1 MSNIFGNTFLNLIN
15 GPGIIWVVMLEFF
28 LLFLL
33 SVWQKGLL
41 SGIGSSRAI
50 DPEEERDTTNEENN
64 SQIPEQIVFVEIEV
78 EAGE

>member
-1 MSNIFGNTFLNLIN
+1 MSNIIGNTFLNLIT
-15 GPGIIWVVMLEFF
+15 GPGIIWVVMLEFI

-41 SGIGSSRAI
+41 SGDSSSRAI
-50 DPEEERDTTNEENN
+50 DPEEVQDSLNEENN
-64 SQIPEQIVFVEIEV
+64 PQFPEQIAFVEIEV